1 MKNKIF
7 LLFGILLSGL
17 VLFSACDST
26 DDTVEPVTK
35 GSLKVTSTPAGA
47 DIYLNGT
54 KQTVITPA
62 TITDL
67 EEGTY
72 TVKLVLTG
80 YQDTTVM
87 ATVGA
92 DQLTTIPTITLVSSI
107 DVTEFHTAVR
117 LYETS
122 GTTAAQ
128 PSGLDLSSGTA
139 YGISSA
145 PNNGLVDIYY
155 TSTGFLVQSAHLS
168 PSYSLTRET
177 YFKVG
182 AATNLHDGVD
192 SPTKGSTWETSIPDE
207 TDDYVFLYDEDGHY
221 SKLRI
226 VNFHAGGGISDPAWI
241 EVEWHYNNVKDDV
254 RF

>member
-107 DVTEFHTAVR
+107 DVTEYHTAVR
-117 LYETS
+117 LYETQ

-128 PSGLDLSSGTA
+128 PSGLDLSSGNA
-139 YGISSA
+139 YGISGA
-145 PNNGLVDIYY
+145 DGGLVDVYY
-155 TSTGFLVQSAHLS
+155 TSTGYLVQSAHLS
-168 PSYSLTRET
+168 PSYGLTRET

-182 AATNLHDGVD
+182 TGTNLHDGVD
-192 SPTKGSTWETSIPDE
+192 SQTKANSWTTSIADNE
-207 TDDYVFLYDEDGHY
+207 SNYVFLYDEDGHY
-221 SKLRI
+221 SKIKI
-226 VNFHAGGGISDPAWI
+226 VGSGGGSGVGNPAYI
-241 EVEWHYNNVKDDV
+241 DVEWHYNNVKDDV